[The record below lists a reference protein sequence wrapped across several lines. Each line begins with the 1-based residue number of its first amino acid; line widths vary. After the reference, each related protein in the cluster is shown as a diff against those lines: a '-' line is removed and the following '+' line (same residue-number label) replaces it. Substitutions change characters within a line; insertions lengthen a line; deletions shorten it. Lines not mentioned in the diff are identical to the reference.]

1 VFLLSA
7 VAYPLVLGA
16 LCVGA
21 GLAVDRAAGGL
32 LPGALTAVAGL
43 AALIAVA
50 QLSTYVPGVAPATPY
65 LLLAVGVAGLA
76 LGWQRVREAV
86 RGRQRYGWELALPV
100 VVFVVACAPVLFA
113 GRPTFSA
120 YMVLTDSALHMT
132 GADYLIRHG
141 QHYAHLDLVNSYGQY
156 INNYYNRNYPT
167 GADALLGGTS
177 SLLGVPAI
185 WAFQPFNAFMLAVA
199 SGPAWLL
206 ARHIGLARGWAATA
220 ALSAAVP
227 ALVYAYDLIGSIKE
241 ITALPLILAMGAL
254 AVEARWLRSGPR
266 GAIPFAL
273 VVAAGV
279 SALGVAFGAW
289 TVVAVAVLAGVAVG
303 DGLLARREIARL
315 AALCGVGAVVLVVCA
330 WPTWHH
336 ASGSVAVAQA
346 VASTPN
352 RGNLVSPLRL
362 TQVFGTW
369 LTGNYEVSPAGV
381 GLAITD
387 VLIAVTALAA
397 LLGGAHLL
405 RRRQL
410 ALSGWIALMV
420 LTCFLLTRLGAVWA
434 DAKTLVLSSP
444 VVILL
449 AFAGV
454 ASLLRAGRR
463 AGALALALVLA
474 GGIVAS
480 DAAQYRHTDLAPTAR
495 YDELASIDARFA
507 GRGPTLFTDFDEYAL
522 DVLRDLD
529 VGGPDFSYPPI
540 GLVGIDSGHGGQIN
554 LGHGRAAA
562 LRGYPL
568 IVTRRDPAAVRPPSA
583 YRLLWQGTYYQV
595 WGRRPGAPAAIA
607 RFASRG
613 VSPVRCARVHSLA
626 RVAASKGA
634 VLVAASPAA
643 LVRID
648 LEAAHVPAA
657 WRLQA
662 SWWVMSSPGTLDT
675 TFRVPRAGA
684 WNVWLQGEI
693 MPTVEVRVDGRLA
706 GLLGGQVGGD
716 LVVPDTAA
724 PLRIRLRAGL
734 HRLTVSR
741 SGFSLAPGNGGSAI
755 LTAIFLTPAGAGE
768 RQQLHTVPAP
778 RWRELCGHR
787 YLWVEA
793 VRR

>member
-1 VFLLSA
+1 MFLLSA

-303 DGLLARREIARL
+303 DGLLARREHR
-315 AALCGVGAVVLVVCA
+315 AAG
-330 WPTWHH
+330 
-336 ASGSVAVAQA
+336 
-346 VASTPN
+346 
-352 RGNLVSPLRL
+352 
-362 TQVFGTW
+362 
-369 LTGNYEVSPAGV
+369 
-381 GLAITD
+381 
-387 VLIAVTALAA
+387 
-397 LLGGAHLL
+397 
-405 RRRQL
+405 
-410 ALSGWIALMV
+410 
-420 LTCFLLTRLGAVWA
+420 GAVWGRSRRAGGLRVA
-434 DAKTLVLSSP
+434 D
-444 VVILL
+444 L
-449 AFAGV
+449 ASRLG
-454 ASLLRAGRR
+454 LGRGRAGR
-463 AGALALALVLA
+463 
-474 GGIVAS
+474 S
-480 DAAQYRHTDLAPTAR
+480 EHAQPRQP
-495 YDELASIDARFA
+495 RF
-507 GRGPTLFTDFDEYAL
+507 
-522 DVLRDLD
+522 
-529 VGGPDFSYPPI
+529 
-540 GLVGIDSGHGGQIN
+540 
-554 LGHGRAAA
+554 AAA
-562 LRGYPL
+562 LDAGVRHLADRQLRGLARRGRPRDHGCADRGDCAGS
-568 IVTRRDPAAVRPPSA
+568 VTRWRTSSPPAATRAQRLDRTDGPDVLLADPSGRRVGGREDAGPQLTGGDPPCIRGRRVTAACGGGVRARSRSRSCWRAASSPRMPRSTTTPTLRPP
-583 YRLLWQGTYYQV
+583 
-595 WGRRPGAPAAIA
+595 PAMTSSP
-607 RFASRG
+607 RSTRG
-613 VSPVRCARVHSLA
+613 
-626 RVAASKGA
+626 
-634 VLVAASPAA
+634 SPAA
-643 LVRID
+643 ARRCSPTSTSTRSTSCAISTS
-648 LEAAHVPAA
+648 AGPTSATP
-657 WRLQA
+657 RSA
-662 SWWVMSSPGTLDT
+662 SSASTRGT
-675 TFRVPRAGA
+675 GA
-684 WNVWLQGEI
+684 RSTWA
-693 MPTVEVRVDGRLA
+693 TV
-706 GLLGGQVGGD
+706 
-716 LVVPDTAA
+716 A
-724 PLRIRLRAGL
+724 PLRCADIR
-734 HRLTVSR
+734 
-741 SGFSLAPGNGGSAI
+741 
-755 LTAIFLTPAGAGE
+755 
-768 RQQLHTVPAP
+768 
-778 RWRELCGHR
+778 
-787 YLWVEA
+787 
-793 VRR
+793 